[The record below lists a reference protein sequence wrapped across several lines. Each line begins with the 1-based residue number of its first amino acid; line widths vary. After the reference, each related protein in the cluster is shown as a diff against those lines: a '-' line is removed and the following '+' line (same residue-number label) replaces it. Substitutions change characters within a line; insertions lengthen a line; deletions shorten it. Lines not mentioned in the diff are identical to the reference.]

1 MQKKILEKNP
11 KLDVAVYAVWFN
23 MIPTDAR
30 SEWPTDRLAD
40 SRVTHFW
47 DAQKVAGRWYAS
59 HVTRPGSDR
68 VEWDAFFL
76 YGRPA
81 RWPDPAEDAPSHMI
95 TWGRTIIGSHEK
107 LQAAFEIEPGL
118 KPNQPSHKIMPP
130 RNTRLMLCP
139 GIGWMPPSFLNLPLR
154 APSTRIPGITR

>member
-68 VEWDAFFL
+68 VE
-76 YGRPA
+76 
-81 RWPDPAEDAPSHMI
+81 
-95 TWGRTIIGSHEK
+95 
-107 LQAAFEIEPGL
+107 
-118 KPNQPSHKIMPP
+118 
-130 RNTRLMLCP
+130 
-139 GIGWMPPSFLNLPLR
+139 
-154 APSTRIPGITR
+154 

>member
-81 RWPDPAEDAPSHMI
+81 MWPDPAEDAPSHMI

-107 LQAAFEIEPGL
+107 LQVAFE
-118 KPNQPSHKIMPP
+118 
-130 RNTRLMLCP
+130 
-139 GIGWMPPSFLNLPLR
+139 NLL
-154 APSTRIPGITR
+154 AAEAK